1 MFSFI
6 NWPEMHGKTFYSVLV
21 CDSSTLENA
30 LGDKPESDETKNGK
44 LQVLPAAPD
53 QSLVEY
59 MIAAL
64 CVLIRAV
71 NSETLNNLK
80 NHGLG
85 IPGVHAWALLGDI
98 AWSEGS

>member
-1 MFSFI
+1 M
-6 NWPEMHGKTFYSVLV
+6 NV
-21 CDSSTLENA
+21 
-30 LGDKPESDETKNGK
+30 K
-44 LQVLPAAPD
+44 LQILPTASQQPD

-71 NSETLNNLK
+71 NSEALNNLK